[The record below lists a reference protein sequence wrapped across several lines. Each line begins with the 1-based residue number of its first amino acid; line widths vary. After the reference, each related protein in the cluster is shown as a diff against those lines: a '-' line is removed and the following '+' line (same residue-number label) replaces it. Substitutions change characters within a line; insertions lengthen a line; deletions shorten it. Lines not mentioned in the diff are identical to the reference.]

1 MMRVSFFPDQT
12 VVCNSISNMVFFIV
26 SGMYLRVG
34 FVPTYI
40 YVVLNT
46 EGKK

>member
-12 VVCNSISNMVFFIV
+12 VVYNSISNMVFFIV
-26 SGMYLRVG
+26 SVRVV

-40 YVVLNT
+40 YVVLNY